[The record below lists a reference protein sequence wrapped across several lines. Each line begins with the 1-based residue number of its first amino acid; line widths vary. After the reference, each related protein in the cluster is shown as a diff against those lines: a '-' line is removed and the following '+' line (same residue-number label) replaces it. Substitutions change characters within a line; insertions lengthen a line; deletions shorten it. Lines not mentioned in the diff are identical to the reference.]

1 MAMVVKNNKEATN
14 ALNTLNKNE
23 SDLRSSLQKVSSG
36 MKINSAADDA
46 SGYSI
51 SEKMRVRIRGLDQA
65 TANTQN
71 ATSMMRTAEGALQ
84 STIDIMKT
92 IKEKALDSVNDTN
105 TDADRA
111 TIQKEVN
118 QLVEQ
123 IDENASATFNGR
135 PLFDGSNRMADTV
148 EQQIIKALNSE
159 WIQNSLEMIKE
170 SYGVDFTQDST
181 TVNKMTVYLDHQG
194 TSSRTLAYVRHY
206 SVNGHANKLELHV
219 NMDFYSDMD
228 MEDVNGSSPTAGG
241 ASNYLDRTIAHEMTH
256 GVMAANI
263 ESFSTLPLY
272 IKEGMAELTHGADA
286 RLLNQMT
293 ALTAAEYSTLFSTGG
308 TTGTQAPYAGGFAV
322 MRYMAY
328 HSGDNG
334 KTAVTRFMN
343 VLTEQGA
350 GAIDSAVAAATA
362 GRFATLNDM
371 TTQFLN
377 DFNSSTPLSFYKKE
391 CGIDLAN
398 LDVGGIMGWDAGNRE
413 WRTAQSTVPEGGS
426 TKYWIY
432 PEDTV
437 SLIDGLEVEWPAFEH
452 KIGGWQ
458 FHTGTKANESI
469 HVAINDIHAEALGVR
484 AKDGKNISVATWSDA
499 TAAIRQI
506 DKSLNRALGY
516 QTKIGAII
524 SRMEYTAAN
533 LTIASE
539 NTQSS
544 ESVIRD
550 ADMAKE
556 MATYTKSNVLLQSA
570 QSMLAQA
577 NQNSSSVLSLLQ

>member
-1 MAMVVKNNKEATN
+1 MAMVVKNNKESLN

-23 SDLRSSLQKVSSG
+23 SDLRKSLQKVSTG
-36 MKINSAADDA
+36 MRINGAGDDA

-92 IKEKALDSVNDTN
+92 IKEKALNSANDTN
-105 TDADRA
+105 TDMDRA
-111 TIQKEVN
+111 TMQKEVD

-123 IDENASATFNGR
+123 IDDNASATFNGR
-135 PLFDGSNRMADTV
+135 PLFDGSNRQADTV

-170 SYGVDFTQDST
+170 AYGVDFMQDST
-181 TVNKMTVYLDHQG
+181 TISRMKVILDNQG
-194 TSSRTLAYVRHY
+194 TNGTLAYVKT
-206 SVNGHANKLELHV
+206 SSPLELHV
-219 NMDFYSDMD
+219 NMDYYSAMD
-228 MEDVNGSSPTAGG
+228 MEDVNGKSSLT
-241 ASNYLDRTIAHEMTH
+241 SSYLDRTIAHEMTH

-263 ESFSTLPLY
+263 SNFGSLPLY
-272 IKEGMAELTHGADA
+272 VIEGMAELTQGADE
-286 RLLNQMT
+286 RLLSYMSQMT
-293 ALTAAEYSTLFSTGG
+293 ASAYSTLFSTGG
-308 TTGTQAPYAGGFAV
+308 TAGTQEPYAGGFAL

-334 KTAVTRFMN
+334 KAAVTRFMN
-343 VLTEQGA
+343 VLKEQGA
-350 GAIDSAVAAATA
+350 GAIDAAVAGATA

-371 TTQFLN
+371 TTQFLA
-377 DFNSSTPLSFYKKE
+377 DFNSSTPLSFYKKQ
-391 CGIDLAN
+391 CGIDLSN

-413 WRTAQSTVPEGGS
+413 WRTAESTVPEGGS

-432 PEDTV
+432 PEDAVTV
-437 SLIDGLEVEWPAFEH
+437 IDGLEVEWPAFEH

-458 FHTGTKANESI
+458 FHTGTKANEAI
-469 HVAINDIHAEALGVR
+469 HVAINDIHAEALGVK
-484 AKDGKNISVATWSDA
+484 AKDGTNISVATWSDA

-533 LTIASE
+533 LTTASE

-556 MATYTKSNVLLQSA
+556 MTSYTKSNVLMQSA